1 MLESSEKAILSV
13 MYVCQINGKSPIDI
27 IKKES
32 MLSEDEINSKI
43 DVLIKNQLINEDRI
57 TLTEI
62 GRDSLHV
69 VLAGGVFDI
78 IHPGHIYTLNEA
90 KALGDVL
97 VVVVATDNTSVK
109 IAEPAQILRLH
120 RVLLRPADL
129 VQPRPVPLPVDV
141 RDAPADFVLLEQLNR
156 MVIAHVAAALVTD
169 LEKFSCFAGGANHGF
184 GALVGVGHHFLA
196 IDVETGLE
204 AGDCLISM
212 DKIRGTDQ
220 YGVEIG
226 FGCEHVLVFGVNVDG
241 VSMLSEDALAVT
253 PAVMPDVA

>member
-1 MLESSEKAILSV
+1 MLESSEKAILSA

-109 IAEPAQILRLH
+109 MKKRNPLHTQEQRQELVNSLSMVDLCLIGQEDDIFKTVNHVRPQIIALGYDQVH
-120 RVLLRPADL
+120 
-129 VQPRPVPLPVDV
+129 Q
-141 RDAPADFVLLEQLNR
+141 
-156 MVIAHVAAALVTD
+156 
-169 LEKFSCFAGGANHGF
+169 EKF
-184 GALVGVGHHFLA
+184 
-196 IDVETGLE
+196 I
-204 AGDCLISM
+204 
-212 DKIRGTDQ
+212 
-220 YGVEIG
+220 
-226 FGCEHVLVFGVNVDG
+226 VDG
-241 VSMLSEDALAVT
+241 CKRINLDAK
-253 PAVMPDVA
+253 VARLQSPIPESSSSKIQKEYGGSIHGI

>member
-1 MLESSEKAILSV
+1 MLESSEKAILSA

-32 MLSEDEINSKI
+32 MLSKDEINSKI
-43 DVLIKNQLINEDRI
+43 DVLIKNQLIDEDRI

-109 IAEPAQILRLH
+109 MKKRNPLHTQEQRQELVNSLSMVDLCLIGQEDDIFKTVNHVRPQIIALGYDQVH
-120 RVLLRPADL
+120 
-129 VQPRPVPLPVDV
+129 Q
-141 RDAPADFVLLEQLNR
+141 
-156 MVIAHVAAALVTD
+156 
-169 LEKFSCFAGGANHGF
+169 EKF
-184 GALVGVGHHFLA
+184 
-196 IDVETGLE
+196 I
-204 AGDCLISM
+204 
-212 DKIRGTDQ
+212 
-220 YGVEIG
+220 
-226 FGCEHVLVFGVNVDG
+226 VDG
-241 VSMLSEDALAVT
+241 CKRINLDAK
-253 PAVMPDVA
+253 VARLQSPIPESSSSKIQKEYGESIHGI